1 MLKKYIFLVL
11 LLVMS
16 LSLTAQNRR
25 FETVYV
31 EGQVLSA
38 DSLQPIP
45 LANISAPKRNA
56 GTATDEEGYFD
67 IRVYRTDTLVFRA
80 IGYESKVI
88 SFADSTGS
96 NFYLKIKLQ
105 PKTYTLKPVDIYAYD
120 LQDIFNKA
128 RKEEFSLER
137 KDNKGEPL
145 FERQQAEKKPTI
157 GIGTNPGMQGGAA
170 LTGAVTAFANL
181 FNKDF
186 KQRKKLQEI
195 LAKEREQKRW
205 EMHRNGLINNY
216 KTIVSNVTGLQGKEL
231 DKFTKE
237 NIPPFHFLMNAS
249 EYELIVKIHDDF
261 RAYQL
266 KYNFEE
272 MSLNDLLENAKFKR
286 E

>member
-1 MLKKYIFLVL
+1 MRKKFIFIALFSL
-11 LLVMS
+11 LSIWLQ
-16 LSLTAQNRR
+16 AQNRS

-45 LANISAPKRNA
+45 LVNITAPTRGA
-56 GTATDEEGYFD
+56 GTATDEDGYFS
-67 IRVYRTDTLVFRA
+67 IRVRRTDTLVFRA
-80 IGYESKVI
+80 VGYSNKII
-88 SFADSTGS
+88 SFADSTGT

-105 PKTYTLKPVDIYAYD
+105 PRIYTLKPVDIYAYD
-120 LQDIFNKA
+120 LQEIFNKA
-128 RKEEFSLER
+128 RGEEFSLER

-145 FERQQAEKKPTI
+145 FERTEPEKKPTI

-181 FNKDF
+181 FNKEF

-195 LAKEREQKRW
+195 LAAEREQKMW
-205 EMHRNGLINNY
+205 EMHRNSLINNY
-216 KTIVSNVTGLQGKEL
+216 ESIASNVTGLQGEELEKFSKEY
-231 DKFTKE
+231 
-237 NIPPFHFLMNAS
+237 IPPFHFLMEAT
-249 EYELIVKIHDDF
+249 EYEVIVRIHDDF
-261 RAYQL
+261 REYQL
-266 KYNFEE
+266 KYKLEE